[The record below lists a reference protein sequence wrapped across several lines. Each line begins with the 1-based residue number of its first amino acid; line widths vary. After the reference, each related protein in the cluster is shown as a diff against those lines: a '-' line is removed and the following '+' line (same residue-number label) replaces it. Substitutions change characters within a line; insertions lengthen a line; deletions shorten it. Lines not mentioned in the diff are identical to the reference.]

1 MDKQRL
7 ARIRASQ
14 VAEDDTLG
22 ASVSAAK
29 LGNSSMPA
37 RDEALNMAKLSA
49 LHVLLGEARVSLSK
63 EFERIDR
70 RHYCHHGVSR
80 VEYRREVME
89 AIGDWV

>member
-14 VAEDDTLG
+14 VAEDDTL
-22 ASVSAAK
+22 AAAVSAGK
-29 LGNSSMPA
+29 WGKSQMPKC
-37 RDEALNMAKLSA
+37 DEALHMAKMNA
-49 LHVLLGEARVSLSK
+49 LHVLLGDARVSLSK

>member
-1 MDKQRL
+1 MDKERL
-7 ARIRASQ
+7 ARIMSSQ
-14 VAEDDTLG
+14 VADDDTLT
-22 ASVSAAK
+22 AAVNEAK

-37 RDEALNMAKLSA
+37 VDEALNMAKLNA